1 MMYVCGTKEPLR
13 SLFLMEINEVIVVNV
28 AFLFRIGTS
37 IVDSLFYYEENKIS
51 TK

>member
-28 AFLFRIGTS
+28 AFYLELERP
-37 IVDSLFYYEENKIS
+37 L
-51 TK
+51 